1 MARACG
7 LSFPIR
13 HPKRS
18 GRSRLALPK
27 TSHDAA
33 AGGASPC
40 AGVSTP
46 IRPNADPPTR
56 FPHRPLVFDLDRP
69 LNMRSLNGAVFFSPT
84 LMFSPENGF
93 LSSTR
98 LVFCA
103 ATIAALTMSG
113 SLAKEPDSQSAARAE
128 TSRLDSTT
136 GFRGQKFGTPFS
148 EFQGLNLER
157 DEGDLKLYSKKDEN
171 LQLGPVKLE
180 TIVYHF
186 FQDKF
191 FAVSLH
197 TKDRDNT
204 LRLLRVAQVAFG
216 PGNERP
222 NAKEEL
228 DKSWLGKAA
237 EAFFTVHPQTE
248 EGSLFIR
255 DNKLGS
261 DVEAYW
267 EKLTNE
273 AANDL

>member
-1 MARACG
+1 V
-7 LSFPIR
+7 
-13 HPKRS
+13 
-18 GRSRLALPK
+18 AL
-27 TSHDAA
+27 
-33 AGGASPC
+33 
-40 AGVSTP
+40 
-46 IRPNADPPTR
+46 
-56 FPHRPLVFDLDRP
+56 
-69 LNMRSLNGAVFFSPT
+69 FFIQT
-84 LMFSPENGF
+84 LMFSRESGF

-98 LVFCA
+98 LTFCA
-103 ATIAALTMSG
+103 ATIAALTMNG
-113 SLAKEPDSQSAARAE
+113 SLAKEPNGQPAARAE
-128 TSRLDSTT
+128 ISKLDTTT

-157 DEGDLKLYSKKDEN
+157 DEGDLKLYSKKDDN
-171 LQLGPVKLE
+171 LQLGPVRLE

-197 TKDRDNT
+197 TKDRDDT

-216 PGNERP
+216 PGNERS

-261 DVEAYW
+261 EVEAYW

>member
-1 MARACG
+1 MFISERG
-7 LSFPIR
+7 LWR
-13 HPKRS
+13 YA
-18 GRSRLALPK
+18 RLAL
-27 TSHDAA
+27 
-33 AGGASPC
+33 
-40 AGVSTP
+40 
-46 IRPNADPPTR
+46 
-56 FPHRPLVFDLDRP
+56 
-69 LNMRSLNGAVFFSPT
+69 
-84 LMFSPENGF
+84 
-93 LSSTR
+93 
-98 LVFCA
+98 CA
-103 ATIAALTMSG
+103 ATVSAVSTSG
-113 SLAKEPDSQSAARAE
+113 SLGKQPNQQSAAPE
-128 TSRLDSTT
+128 QTTKLDTTT
-136 GFRGQKFGTPFS
+136 GFRGQKFGTSFS
-148 EFQGLNLER
+148 EFQGLTLEK

-171 LQLGPVKLE
+171 LQLGPVRLE

-197 TKDRDNT
+197 TKDRDDT

-216 PGNERP
+216 PGNERS

>member
-1 MARACG
+1 MA
-7 LSFPIR
+7 LSFIQ
-13 HPKRS
+13 
-18 GRSRLALPK
+18 
-27 TSHDAA
+27 
-33 AGGASPC
+33 
-40 AGVSTP
+40 
-46 IRPNADPPTR
+46 
-56 FPHRPLVFDLDRP
+56 
-69 LNMRSLNGAVFFSPT
+69 T
-84 LMFSPENGF
+84 LMFSRESGF

-98 LVFCA
+98 LTFCA
-103 ATIAALTMSG
+103 ATIAALTMNG
-113 SLAKEPDSQSAARAE
+113 SLAKEPEGQPAVRAE
-128 TSRLDSTT
+128 TSKLDNTT

-148 EFQGLNLER
+148 EFQGLNLEK

-171 LQLGPVKLE
+171 LQLGPVRLE
-180 TIVYHF
+180 AIVYHF

-191 FAVSLH
+191 FAASLH

-255 DNKLGS
+255 DNKLGA